1 MVGGEGEREIPHA
14 RRKRRLSTTAN
25 LVQRRAKQTPNYYYI
40 AELAKSP

>member
-1 MVGGEGEREIPHA
+1 VKANAKYRTHGGNA
-14 RRKRRLSTTAN
+14 DFSTTAN